1 MQHTITSHQ
10 TAIAEHNRFLH
21 CINCDR
27 CKTRKNVCLWR
38 GRNPADILLVG
49 SEPDFIDDRSGIPL
63 GGINGAML
71 DQIVQQAIDFRQKEI
86 QKEVPTASYPIHYC
100 VTTKLSCF
108 SESVLTLEEE
118 QEACLPRLLDLIK
131 TVNPRLIV
139 LVGIEDLININVQQ
153 NTPLEIEFLAQISMV
168 RIADPESLSQ
178 RTEQIGKEQVLA
190 IFRQQ
195 VSIIVNALRRL

>member
-1 MQHTITSHQ
+1 MQHTIPTHQ

-63 GGINGAML
+63 GGINGVML
-71 DQIVQQAIDFRQKEI
+71 DNIVQQAIDFR

-108 SESVLTLEEE
+108 GDSVLTLEEE

-131 TVNPRLIV
+131 TVNPQLIV

-153 NTPLEIEFLAQISMV
+153 ATSLEIEFLAQISMV

-195 VSIIVNALRRL
+195 VSIIVNALRKL